1 MCFWDVLG
9 RFEVFGR
16 EIPPENEE
24 NGSEGL
30 KKAILMFF
38 MLIAACS
45 RCFSRVVRVIQ
56 VNFSAVVMCY

>member
-1 MCFWDVLG
+1 MCFLSVLR
-9 RFEVFGR
+9 RFEGFGC
-16 EIPPENEE
+16 EIPHEKEE

-30 KKAILMFF
+30 KKAVLMFF

>member
-16 EIPPENEE
+16 EIPHEKEE

-30 KKAILMFF
+30 RKAVLMFF
-38 MLIAACS
+38 ASIAACS
-45 RCFSRVVRVIQ
+45 RCFSRVVRVI
-56 VNFSAVVMCY
+56 

>member
-16 EIPPENEE
+16 EIPHEKEE

-30 KKAILMFF
+30 KKAVLMFF
-38 MLIAACS
+38 YAYSGLQPVFFKGS
-45 RCFSRVVRVIQ
+45 
-56 VNFSAVVMCY
+56 

>member
-16 EIPPENEE
+16 EIPHEKEK

-30 KKAILMFF
+30 KKAVLMFF
-38 MLIAACS
+38 YAYSGLQPVFFKGS
-45 RCFSRVVRVIQ
+45 
-56 VNFSAVVMCY
+56 

>member
-1 MCFWDVLG
+1 MSVLK
-9 RFEVFGR
+9 RFRGFGG
-16 EIPPENEE
+16 EIPHEKEE

-30 KKAILMFF
+30 KKAVLMFF

-56 VNFSAVVMCY
+56 VNFSAVVMCD